1 MEETVDFRK
10 YPNLSLLL
18 WDTQEKEMGAFDA
31 FSLLDC
37 RFSKY
42 IRNDWL
48 NDDER
53 ELLQRLAAKSGT
65 DGSWS
70 RDAPTADTPTR
81 QKWRTPSGR
90 RGWTHLNT
98 KCSASLLCRRYWVK
112 RALRS
117 FSQLS

>member
-10 YPNLSLLL
+10 YPNLLLLL

-31 FSLLDC
+31 FTLLDC

-53 ELLQRLAAKSGT
+53 ELRQSLAAGCQSPGRN
-65 DGSWS
+65 G
-70 RDAPTADTPTR
+70 PTA
-81 QKWRTPSGR
+81 
-90 RGWTHLNT
+90 
-98 KCSASLLCRRYWVK
+98 LLRK
-112 RALRS
+112 K
-117 FSQLS
+117 